1 METSLKLYAYV
12 LECVENKYYVGIAYN
27 LEKRILQHISS
38 GKRSAIFT
46 KIYKP
51 VTKLVNLSNGLLVFL
66 F

>member
-51 VTKLVNLSNGLLVFL
+51 IK
-66 F
+66 